1 MPEYY
6 AATTGLFIAR
16 AKSTPVADKAPA
28 EGQGNEFEREI
39 RLLQS
44 EAAAFAEIAIK
55 DPRAR
60 AEYSKKARAA
70 ADELIELVKQRKI
83 TPHQG
88 AQTAHAM
95 RNQLMDLARAKLSDF
110 GMAVSRDMK
119 PGGPP
124 FTYFEEKYA
133 KEMFKKPLQTLT
145 ESERKA
151 VWLRIINKAG
161 QSNPKVN
168 LRVRY
173 MGMAGRAFLVL
184 SLGMA
189 VYNVASAEDKTRQA
203 AKEGVSLGAGVA
215 GGMAGGAVVVALVS
229 NPAGWVVLAGVLVV
243 GAVAGVGA
251 SEAFDYFWPEEP

>member
-6 AATTGLFIAR
+6 AATTGISIAR
-16 AKSTPVADKAPA
+16 ATSTPVVDKTPVAA
-28 EGQGNEFEREI
+28 QGNEFEREI

-55 DPRAR
+55 DPAAR
-60 AEYSKKARAA
+60 ATYAQKTRAA
-70 ADELIELVKQRKI
+70 ADELIELVKQRKV
-83 TPHQG
+83 TPHQA

-95 RNQLMDLARAKLSDF
+95 RNQLMDLARANLSDF

-133 KEMFKKPLQTLT
+133 KDMFNKPLQALT
-145 ESERKA
+145 QPEREA
-151 VWLRIINKAG
+151 VWLKIIDKAG

-168 LRVRY
+168 LRVKY
-173 MGMAGRAFLVL
+173 MGVAGRAFLVL

-189 VYNVASAEDKTRQA
+189 VYNVASAEDKTRQV
-203 AKEGVSLGAGVA
+203 AKEGVSFGAGLA
-215 GGMAGGAVVVALVS
+215 GGVAGGAVVVALVS

-243 GAVAGVGA
+243 GAAAGVGA